1 MKDTIKDKEKALGR
15 SQHPLMMKLLS
26 THTLMDN
33 QSLTNENWIYN
44 GKKTVSSA
52 SSVEKAGQLQ
62 VNQRS

>member
-1 MKDTIKDKEKALGR
+1 MKDKIKDKEKALDR
-15 SQHPLMMKLLS
+15 SQHPLMIKLLS

-33 QSLTNENWIYN
+33 QSLTNENRIYS

-52 SSVEKAGQLQ
+52 SGVGKAGQPQ